1 MGLQHEFFLITEDE
15 YKEMSYDD
23 RDYSLSKDSSDIA
36 VIHDDIIQ
44 YIYDTL
50 RWIPSINPAINY
62 AKGFGLYNW
71 GVTLF
76 DKEGAEV
83 LFNIAKAWADL
94 FLNGPTTLKLT
105 GNYSWGGEKD
115 VEDGEYEIIEIAR
128 DELVE
133 NLRKLQ
139 SFAEQVMVNSNKY
152 YILHHGI

>member
-15 YKEMSYDD
+15 CQKIHYCDG
-23 RDYSLSKDSSDIA
+23 DYFLSKDSRYIA

-50 RWIPSINPAINY
+50 RWIPCINPAINY
-62 AKGFGLYNW
+62 ERGFGLHNW

-76 DKEGAEV
+76 DKEAAEV
-83 LFNIAKAWADL
+83 LFNIVKAWADL
-94 FLNGPTTLKLT
+94 FSNGPTTLNLR
-105 GNYSWGGEKD
+105 GNYSWI
-115 VEDGEYEIIEIAR
+115 EDEGMQSGDYEILEIAR

-133 NLRKLQ
+133 NFRKLQ

-152 YILHHGI
+152 FILHHGI